1 MRDTCSNC
9 GKKVDKDFKFCPF
22 CFQDFSTSEDE
33 LKEIDNIESMKDEE
47 DSEIPSEAA
56 EDESTEDEEDESSE
70 NEEEESA
77 EDDEEESV
85 DEDKPD
91 EFLIAEK
98 FRILEPLHSS
108 AHGTVCKSELY
119 RRPGRVFILRDF
131 IIEERDAEKKQELI
145 ESFFSVAERFLGI
158 QHENLAPLLEC
169 TTESNYLYLVYA
181 FTEGKFI
188 DKIYQDFNLKRGE
201 PIPESLIIR
210 WGSQLADL
218 LVFLH
223 HSDPEPIY
231 CGDLKPYSLMIRKED
246 SSIVYIHLGL
256 VYFYEVLGI
265 QNIYEPELATADR
278 ENLSSPFYDLY
289 CLGNVLYYL
298 ATGIDVGS
306 GEAYAPL
313 RELRSD
319 LSLPLVGIIE
329 SLIKIPDEQ
338 TFESTEDVLEALTKL
353 LPEDTADI
361 SLAEEATEASDT
373 GATDADKEEKLTW
386 HHFLG
391 NVRRTN
397 SFGTGPEYPLRIKWT
412 LSVPQ
417 CTQNFLVPHHSAL
430 VSLTDKGN
438 ICTIDTGTG
447 KFKKKENLNIN
458 PVAPIIIED
467 QICICSSS
475 TQISISIDDLSRK
488 WDFRTKSMIL
498 CSPNYINNN
507 LCYISYDGFL
517 IFVDPETGKALTMEN
532 LNAKVISSP
541 VFDESRLYIPTL
553 MGTLMAID
561 HSERTIVWQQNTRSS
576 ITGAPSYHK
585 ETIYC
590 GNNKGHLF
598 AFSAATGDIKWE
610 RALNG
615 TISQSIRIIEGRLF
629 AHNLNGEF
637 TSLSPSDG
645 TIIWTV
651 ALKPHYETPYA
662 VTDSYIYLVDGDNCL
677 LVIDTQQGSILSRLM
692 LPDRPNCIPLVV
704 NDSLYISLKNGTLL
718 ALEKNA

>member
-22 CFQDFSTSEDE
+22 CFQDFTSSDDE
-33 LKEIDNIESMKDEE
+33 LKEIDDIESIKDGEE
-47 DSEIPSEAA
+47 SEAP
-56 EDESTEDEEDESSE
+56 
-70 NEEEESA
+70 NEEASEES
-77 EDDEEESV
+77 EGEESGAEEAEES
-85 DEDKPD
+85 DQEEPPD
-91 EFLIAEK
+91 GLLIAEK
-98 FRILEPLHSS
+98 FLILEPLHSS

-119 RRPGRVFILRDF
+119 KRPGRVFILRDF

-169 TTESNYLYLVYA
+169 TTENNYLYLIYA

-201 PIPESLIIR
+201 PIPESLIVR

-218 LVFLH
+218 LSFLH

-246 SSIVYIHLGL
+246 SSIVFVHLGL

-265 QNIYEPELATADR
+265 LHIYEPELATVER
-278 ENLSSPFYDLY
+278 ECLSSPFYDLS
-289 CLGNVLYYL
+289 CLGNILYYL
-298 ATGIDVGS
+298 ATGIDIGS
-306 GEAYAPL
+306 GEAYVPL
-313 RELRSD
+313 REKRAD
-319 LSLPLVGIIE
+319 LSIPLVNIIE
-329 SLIKIPDEQ
+329 SLITILDEQ
-338 TFESTEDVLEALTKL
+338 TFESTDDVLDALTKL
-353 LPEDTADI
+353 MPEDGGEM
-361 SLAEEATEASDT
+361 SLNDEAAETSEAQEEEAAPAEKKDT
-373 GATDADKEEKLTW
+373 LSW

-397 SFGTGPEYPLRIKWT
+397 SYGAGPEHPLRIKWS
-412 LSVPQ
+412 LSIPQ

-438 ICTIDTGTG
+438 ICTIDTTTG
-447 KFKKKENLNIN
+447 KFRKKENLNIN
-458 PVAPIIIED
+458 PVAPIIVDD

-475 TQISISIDDLSRK
+475 TQISINIYDLSKK

-498 CSPNYINNN
+498 CSPNYINGN

-590 GNNKGHLF
+590 GNNKGNLF

-610 RALNG
+610 CVLKG
-615 TISQSIRIIEGRLF
+615 TISQSIRIIEERIF
-629 AHNLNGEF
+629 AHNLNGIF
-637 TSLSPSDG
+637 TALNPSDG
-645 TIIWTV
+645 SIIWNV
-651 ALKPHYETPYA
+651 NLVPHYETPYA
-662 VTDSYIYLVDGDNCL
+662 VTDSYIYLVNGDNCL
-677 LVIDTQQGSILSRLM
+677 IVIDTEQGAVLSRLM
-692 LPDRPNCIPLVV
+692 LPDRPNCTPLVF

-718 ALEKNA
+718 ALEKDM

>member
-22 CFQDFSTSEDE
+22 CFQDFTASEDE
-33 LKEIDNIESMKDEE
+33 LKEIDDIESIKDEE
-47 DSEIPSEAA
+47 EAEAPA
-56 EDESTEDEEDESSE
+56 EEAEAEPEAEEET
-70 NEEEESA
+70 EEEE
-77 EDDEEESV
+77 
-85 DEDKPD
+85 KPD
-91 EFLIAEK
+91 GLLIAEK
-98 FRILEPLHSS
+98 FLILEPLHSS

-131 IIEERDAEKKQELI
+131 IIEERDADRKQELI
-145 ESFFSVAERFLGI
+145 DSFFSVAERFLGI
-158 QHENLAPLLEC
+158 QHYNLAPLLEC
-169 TTESNYLYLVYA
+169 TTENNYLYLVYA

-188 DKIYQDFNLKRGE
+188 DKIYQDFELKRGE
-201 PIPESLIIR
+201 PIPEKLIVR
-210 WGSQLADL
+210 WGAELADL
-218 LVFLH
+218 LSFLH

-246 SSIVYIHLGL
+246 SSIVFIHLGL

-265 QNIYEPELATADR
+265 QHIYEPELATVDR
-278 ENLSSPFYDLY
+278 EYLSSPFYDLF
-289 CLGNVLYYL
+289 CLGNILYFL
-298 ATGIDVGS
+298 ATGIDIAC
-306 GEAYAPL
+306 GEAYVPL
-313 RELRSD
+313 RELRPD
-319 LSLPLVGIIE
+319 LSPELLNIIE
-329 SLIKIPDEQ
+329 SLMTILDEQ
-338 TFESTEDVLEALTKL
+338 TFESTDDVLDALNRL
-353 LPEDTADI
+353 IPEGAGEI
-361 SLAEEATEASDT
+361 SLDQEAAEANEVAGEETEPAE
-373 GATDADKEEKLTW
+373 KEETLTW

-397 SFGTGPEYPLRIKWT
+397 SYGSGPEHPLRVKWMLT
-412 LSVPQ
+412 IPQ

-438 ICTIDTGTG
+438 ICTIDTAEGR
-447 KFKKKENLNIN
+447 FRKKENLNIN
-458 PVAPIIIED
+458 PVAPIIVDD

-475 TQISISIDDLSRK
+475 TQISISIDDLSKK

-576 ITGAPSYHK
+576 ITGAPSYSS
-585 ETIYC
+585 ETIFC
-590 GNNKGHLF
+590 GNNKGNLF

-610 RALNG
+610 KALKG
-615 TISQSIRIIEGRLF
+615 TISQSIRIAGDRIF

-637 TSLSPSDG
+637 TALNAADG
-645 TIIWTV
+645 SILWTASV
-651 ALKPHYETPYA
+651 TPHYETPYA
-662 VTDSYIYLVDGDNCL
+662 VTDSYIYLVNGDNCL
-677 LVIDTQQGSILSRLM
+677 IVIDTQQGSVLSRLM
-692 LPDRPNCIPLVV
+692 LPDRPNCTPLVV
-704 NDSLYISLKNGTLL
+704 NDSLYISLKNGNLL
-718 ALEKNA
+718 ALGKDF